1 MCDGEPLPCFF
12 LVEWKSLISGR
23 VERAL
28 DSGLGL
34 LFVSPGKL
42 LLTPSSTNGHWTAS
56 VHLPL
61 VGKGYPVSQKKKPL
75 QLGREK
81 SRADGEPRPF
91 IKASFLPSFTWV
103 DDMNQLWS
111 RVVDFSPI
119 SLINDSQK
127 KCTHTNHIQT
137 RRHAW
142 KTVAPD
148 ESALILTGKWKQ
160 MKFQFLFI

>member
-12 LVEWKSLISGR
+12 PVEWKSLISGR

-61 VGKGYPVSQKKKPL
+61 VGEGYPVSQKKKKKRKTVATWERKVESRWRTATIYQGVVPSIFYV
-75 QLGREK
+75 GRWYE
-81 SRADGEPRPF
+81 SIMITRRWLFPN
-91 IKASFLPSFTWV
+91 LV
-103 DDMNQLWS
+103 NQWFVKRS
-111 RVVDFSPI
+111 VH
-119 SLINDSQK
+119 
-127 KCTHTNHIQT
+127 THTHT
-137 RRHAW
+137 GKDAW
-142 KTVAPD
+142 KTVAPRW
-148 ESALILTGKWKQ
+148 IRFNPHW
-160 MKFQFLFI
+160 